1 MGKNAKTKKQP
12 AGAQPSAATPK
23 MHANAGDQTAVHP
36 TSPEAEKNEA
46 ESEARAI
53 PVMQTLSKPQTPPQ
67 TPRENHLTPRRMPSE
82 ATAAA
87 SEENRAA
94 PSSSADE
101 PASLPSPLPSDT
113 DSETPPGSPGLSSP
127 DEAAAE
133 AVISLYARATLYL
146 RQTDAVNT
154 DKRLGSSK
162 SAVCRVFCSRRE
174 KRKNTTLSTF
184 SRI

>member
-1 MGKNAKTKKQP
+1 MGRNAKNKKQP
-12 AGAQPSAATPK
+12 AGASPSAATPK
-23 MHANAGDQTAVHP
+23 KHANAGDQTAAHP

-46 ESEARAI
+46 ESEARTI
-53 PVMQTLSKPQTPPQ
+53 PVMQTPSKPQIPPQ
-67 TPRENHLTPRRMPSE
+67 TPRKKRPTPHRMPSE

-94 PSSSADE
+94 PSSLADE

-133 AVISLYARATLYL
+133 AVISLYALPDSIGDKHTRSIRICVWGARSRLFAECF
-146 RQTDAVNT
+146 AVVE
-154 DKRLGSSK
+154 K
-162 SAVCRVFCSRRE
+162 SA
-174 KRKNTTLSTF
+174 KTPH
-184 SRI
+184 